1 MGSSK
6 WVHVIFLVVGLLLA
20 FVAVQTIDWIWGLF
34 GRPIDLVVILAGGAL
49 AGGATVYV
57 WRQPATFERANEVV
71 AELSKVTW
79 PTRKETKAATMV
91 VIVTAAVASLVLSL
105 FDVIWSW
112 ATALIYT

>member
-6 WVHVIFLVVGLLLA
+6 WVHLIFLVGGLAVAYVLA
-20 FVAVQTIDWIWGLF
+20 QTIDWIWGYF
-34 GRPIDLVVILAGGAL
+34 ARPIDLVVILAAGAM
-49 AGGATVYV
+49 AGGVTFYL
-57 WRQPATFERANEVV
+57 WRQPETFERANEVV

-112 ATALIYT
+112 ATALIYS